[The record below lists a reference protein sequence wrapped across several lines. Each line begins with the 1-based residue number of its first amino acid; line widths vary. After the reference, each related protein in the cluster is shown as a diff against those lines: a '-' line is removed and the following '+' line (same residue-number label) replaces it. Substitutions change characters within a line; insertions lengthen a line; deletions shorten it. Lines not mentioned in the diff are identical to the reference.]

1 MKIREIYVKSF
12 GCLSDFKK
20 EFHDGF
26 NAVTENNGFGKTTL
40 ATFVKAMFYSLGYS
54 RSSALE
60 ENELKRF
67 RPWNSTE
74 KFGGSVTFEHDGKL
88 YRIERTFGATQKD
101 ETAFLVDFEKNK
113 IEEMINKIITVEIED
128 DVTFEIDK
136 NMPIK
141 EDNEYGG
148 YRFKLIAKL
157 RNLRIP
163 FGVDIS
169 TGDLITPRAIEYNYK
184 TILENDNI
192 NLYTY
197 NYETIIA
204 EKLETILKRNTANSR
219 MKDYY
224 DLYYFA
230 TYKWKDIDINT
241 LKSAIHTTF
250 NHRNSEEYLKR
261 FNTIIK
267 NILEDETLTA
277 RWNKYRKEHEYA
289 KEIEFNDTIRT
300 IKKIYDV
307 L

>member
-1 MKIREIYVKSF
+1 MLDVLNEILSIDINDKVKFKIV
-12 GCLSDFKK
+12 
-20 EFHDGF
+20 
-26 NAVTENNGFGKTTL
+26 N
-40 ATFVKAMFYSLGYS
+40 
-54 RSSALE
+54 
-60 ENELKRF
+60 
-67 RPWNSTE
+67 
-74 KFGGSVTFEHDGKL
+74 
-88 YRIERTFGATQKD
+88 
-101 ETAFLVDFEKNK
+101 
-113 IEEMINKIITVEIED
+113 ITDIR
-128 DVTFEIDK
+128 
-136 NMPIK
+136 

-169 TGDLITPRAIEYNYK
+169 TGDIITPRAIEYNYK

-300 IKKIYDV
+300 IKKIYDA